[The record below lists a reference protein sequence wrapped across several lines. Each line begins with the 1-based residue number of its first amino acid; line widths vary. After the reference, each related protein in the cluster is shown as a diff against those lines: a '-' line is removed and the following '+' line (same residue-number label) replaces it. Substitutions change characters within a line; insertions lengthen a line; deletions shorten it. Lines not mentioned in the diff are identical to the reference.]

1 MSVQE
6 TKITKNSDPIWI
18 HDPMILIRR
27 YTEFFP
33 IKSHTREERINAL
46 VRMSLYIS
54 IVLSIY
60 FSNTKYFLVF
70 IFFIFL
76 SLLTYS
82 PKSCNIESES
92 FVNNPDGPTGTGPT
106 GTGPTGTGPTG
117 TGPTGTGPTGTG
129 PTGTGPTGTGCTSP
143 TMDNPFMN
151 ATMKD
156 YLNVDDNGDII
167 NRPPACN
174 TSNPD
179 IKKQID
185 QQFNNN
191 LYIDVSDLFGKLN
204 SQRNFYTMPSTTI
217 PNDRENFQ
225 KWLYNTPQTCKEN
238 QDFCNSLNYENLR
251 SNRFIFPE
259 PEQNPITSKKL

>member
-82 PKSCNIESES
+82 PKSCNIENES
-92 FVNNPDGPTGTGPT
+92 FVNNPTGL
-106 GTGPTGTGPTG
+106 
-117 TGPTGTGPTGTG
+117 
-129 PTGTGPTGTGCTSP
+129 TGCTLP
-143 TMDNPFMN
+143 TTDNPFMN

-156 YLNVDDNGDII
+156 YLNVDDNVDII
-167 NRPPACN
+167 NRPPACD

-204 SQRNFYTMPSTTI
+204 SQRNFYTTPSTTI
-217 PNDRENFQ
+217 PNDRESFQ

-238 QDFCNSLNYENLR
+238 QEFCNSLNYENLR